1 MRAIPSLAERKPPPS
16 DADRVVRKATR
27 DDIVTRLKH
36 QQREQDAQRICLMK
50 IRERGLAMKLA
61 RVEQI
66 FDGSRLIFYYT
77 AEGRVD
83 FRELVRDL
91 AAHFRARIE
100 MRQIGVRDEAKMLGG
115 YGSCGRPLCCT
126 TWLQSFEP
134 VSIKMAKQQKLSLN
148 PSKLSGMCG
157 RLKCCLRYELPNGKG
172 VKHGGCADE
181 GGCGSCDNPTGPGG
195 GLRLLRERRLREL
208 RSLDCCVCR
217 RRRPSAS
224 PSAIR
229 PASARRS
236 RARRRRTRGSSMSAR
251 RCSTVRQ
258 PTQSFAIGRVSAA
271 AGQAAYDAIVAAVE
285 DARQGRIAAIATA
298 PINKEAF
305 AAARVPWRGHTELLA
320 HLTGTPPR
328 RDDVLLRRPARRA
341 GDGAHPAGGG
351 PARADPREPGRD
363 DCADGVRAAAIWLA
377 VAAARAR
384 RPEPARGRARP
395 DGARRRGGAGAGGR
409 GQPRARHHDRR
420 AACRPTPSSF
430 GRCAAISTR

>member
-1 MRAIPSLAERKPPPS
+1 MNEGRERPFVSVKFTPVGRTYTFLLPDLDLDAELRAEGSAPAPAFAPGDAIVVKTAEGPAVGTVIRAIPSIAARKRP
-16 DADRVVRKATR
+16 ADDSPDHVVRSATR
-27 DDIVTRLKH
+27 EDIVTRLKH
-36 QQREQDAQRICLMK
+36 RQREQDAQRICLMK

-181 GGCGSCDNPTGPGG
+181 GGCGSCSNPTG
-195 GLRLLRERRLREL
+195 
-208 RSLDCCVCR
+208 
-217 RRRPSAS
+217 
-224 PSAIR
+224 
-229 PASARRS
+229 
-236 RARRRRTRGSSMSAR
+236 
-251 RCSTVRQ
+251 
-258 PTQSFAIGRVSAA
+258 A
-271 AGQAAYDAIVAAVE
+271 AG
-285 DARQGRIAAIATA
+285 GCGSCGSGGCG
-298 PINKEAF
+298 NC
-305 AAARVPWRGHTELLA
+305 GH
-320 HLTGTPPR
+320 
-328 RDDVLLRRPARRA
+328 
-341 GDGAHPAGGG
+341 
-351 PARADPREPGRD
+351 
-363 DCADGVRAAAIWLA
+363 
-377 VAAARAR
+377 
-384 RPEPARGRARP
+384 
-395 DGARRRGGAGAGGR
+395 
-409 GQPRARHHDRR
+409 
-420 AACRPTPSSF
+420 
-430 GRCAAISTR
+430 